1 MAERGQEAKG
11 VWTYLFPAVGKEG
24 KTTGFL
30 LTAKRDKAAAMGFLT
45 KPCSLSL
52 RANE

>member
-1 MAERGQEAKG
+1 MAERGRRQKAFGHTCSLPLARK
-11 VWTYLFPAVGKEG
+11 G
-24 KTTGFL
+24 KTIDFL

-52 RANE
+52 KAN